1 MENEVNVKFLD
12 RFKSRKPMTEPDD
25 VFISASAVSPASV
38 EIWKRLPEEIK
49 KDSIMS
55 IFNDYVDDAKDNR
68 SIDESRNDLTEID
81 ETKISFLSTPN
92 SGNTTCMTTLQLD
105 DDLDLKKNSFTIL
118 LKSKVKYLM
127 KYTKIIILA
136 IIWLAFTIILIVKDE
151 KDDNTRPTFV
161 PVDQNRYNI
170 IINQPNTKKIL
181 IEVYGPFVADKDAE
195 ISALWIDMW
204 IDALTFNDSQIKST
218 QKVSEVWRVA
228 FASKNLPTSK
238 IAIVKRYN
246 IFDLMDSNANAAVL
260 SATMKSNMNEAVSLD
275 MNYDLKP
282 INATLGMIFAGCILI
297 GLYVLIITEIVH
309 RTFAAVFSS
318 TLALAALAVLDQRP
332 TMKEVIEWIDVETL
346 LLLFSMMIIVAILT
360 ETGIFDYMAVFAY
373 KITYGKI
380 WPLITCLSLFT
391 GVLASLLDNVTT
403 ILLMT
408 PVTIRLCEV
417 MNITPVP
424 ILILMV
430 IFSNIG
436 GTVTPI
442 GDPPNVMIAS
452 NPHVI
457 DSGVNFGIF
466 TVHMGVGLIF
476 VCLQTYFQFRF
487 YYKNIAALK
496 NPECKQIKEQNRM
509 IYLWQE
515 ASVEFSKDL
524 SHNKSIV
531 DAIFNKINKL
541 KWQLKK
547 TMDSSQ
553 IEADVYN
560 ATLAELTE
568 KYGIRDKNL
577 LAKCAI
583 VIAFVITIFFLHS
596 LPELQRISLG
606 WTALLGAILLIL
618 LTDRQDMEIILSKIE
633 WTTLLFFTS
642 LFILMEALTKLGL
655 ISLIGKQTENI
666 IMSVSENSRLT
677 VAILIILW
685 VSALTSAFVDNIP
698 LTTMMIKIAISL
710 GSNPTLQ
717 LPLQPLMWALSF
729 GACLGGNGTL
739 IGASA
744 NIVCAGIAE
753 KHGYRISF
761 TTFFKMGFPIMLGS
775 ITVATVYLLTSHV
788 LFKWN

>member
-1 MENEVNVKFLD
+1 
-12 RFKSRKPMTEPDD
+12 
-25 VFISASAVSPASV
+25 
-38 EIWKRLPEEIK
+38 
-49 KDSIMS
+49 
-55 IFNDYVDDAKDNR
+55 
-68 SIDESRNDLTEID
+68 
-81 ETKISFLSTPN
+81 
-92 SGNTTCMTTLQLD
+92 MTTLQLD